1 MARRRIMTSFFF
13 FFYVFVVMDDEE
25 DECLLLYSKVSLLAD
40 FNGVFSG
47 LNFVAFGLAN
57 FTVRIN
63 PKVLKPMLGLNG
75 VSFFFT
81 MLNTLPIFPM
91 QSFI

>member
-1 MARRRIMTSFFF
+1 
-13 FFYVFVVMDDEE
+13 MDDEE
-25 DECLLLYSKVSLLAD
+25 DECLLLYSEVSLLAE

-57 FTVRIN
+57 VTVRIN
-63 PKVLKPMLGLNG
+63 PKVLKLMLALNG

-81 MLNTLPIFPM
+81 MLNTLPILPI
-91 QSFI
+91 QSFILPIYPHEISTL

>member
-1 MARRRIMTSFFF
+1 
-13 FFYVFVVMDDEE
+13 MDDEE

-57 FTVRIN
+57 FAETHAWS
-63 PKVLKPMLGLNG
+63 KWCFVLFYHAKHSSN
-75 VSFFFT
+75 SS
-81 MLNTLPIFPM
+81 NAIFHLADISP
-91 QSFI
+91 